1 MGHEPELTW
10 SETNWKLKGSAEELN
25 ELVLSVPCQYG
36 VRCLAA
42 AGIVKFTPF
51 LEFFKKISP
60 P

>member
-51 LEFFKKISP
+51 LEFF
-60 P
+60 